1 MVHVEELEI
10 GGQPFTATSVALP
23 KTNLLIVSNE
33 IGYIMCAALDVDI
46 FNELLADRKVIAA
59 RAKGV
64 RSIQDLLDAPLEKV
78 TNASKEAY
86 GWTEGMRGKDAL
98 LQLAERG

>member
-1 MVHVEELEI
+1 MVTVDEI
-10 GGQPFTATSVALP
+10 EIEGHPFTATSVALP

-33 IGYIMCAALDVDI
+33 IGYIMCAALDIDI

-78 TNASKEAY
+78 TEASREAF
-86 GWTEGMRGKDAL
+86 GWNEGMIGRDAL
-98 LQLAERG
+98 VQLTK